1 LVANKLVMRILQLCN
16 KPPYPAV
23 DGGTIAMHAIT
34 QGLLDAGHSVKVLA
48 IETAKHPFKKDKAP
62 AEYLEQTQAE
72 AVFLDT
78 AIKPL
83 ALLGSFINGGLYIIS
98 RFTSAAF
105 TERLTAIL
113 KENTFDAI
121 ILESLFVAPYINTI
135 RQHSKAKIILRA
147 HNVEHLIWQRMLD
160 NEGNVLKLIY
170 LKKMVAQLKAYEVNA
185 FAKVDGIAAI
195 SSIDAGVISKL
206 CPQAKTATINLSTN
220 YIPLANVAVEANTVF
235 HLGSMDWQPNLEGIE
250 WFISNVWP
258 LVITKNKS
266 VKLHLAGRNM
276 PAGLLAKTGNSII
289 VEGAVESPAHY
300 MAARQVMVVPLFSG
314 SGVRVKII
322 EGMALGKAI
331 VATPVAIEGIDVT
344 NAQNI
349 LIADTA
355 QAFANA
361 ILTLLESQDKIN
373 TMGQNA
379 AHFIDEHYRSGV
391 IIKKLEDF
399 IKSV

>member
-1 LVANKLVMRILQLCN
+1 MHILQLCN

-48 IETAKHPFKKDKAP
+48 VETAKHPFKKDKAP
-62 AEYLEQTQAE
+62 AKYLEQTQAE

-83 ALLGSFINGGLYIIS
+83 ALLGSFVSGGLYIIS
-98 RFTSAAF
+98 RFTSATFA
-105 TERLTAIL
+105 ERLSAIL
-113 KENTFDAI
+113 KENTFDAV

-160 NEGNVLKLIY
+160 NEGNFLKRIY
-170 LKKMVAQLKAYEVNA
+170 LKKMVAQLKAYEVDA

-195 SSIDAGVISKL
+195 SSIDANVITQL
-206 CPQAKTATINLSTN
+206 CPNTKTETINLSTN
-220 YIPLANVAVEANTVF
+220 YVPLANIAVEANTVF

-250 WFISNVWP
+250 WFINNVWP
-258 LVITKNKS
+258 LVAAKNAQA
-266 VKLHLAGRNM
+266 KLHLAGRNM
-276 PAGLLAKTGNSII
+276 PNTLFAKASNNIT

-300 MAARQVMVVPLFSG
+300 MAARRVMVVPLFSG

-331 VATPVAIEGIDVT
+331 VATPVAVEGIDVT
-344 NAQNI
+344 SGQNI
-349 LIADTA
+349 LIADNA

-361 ILTLLESQDKIN
+361 ILSLQESQEKIN
-373 TMGQNA
+373 TLGQNA
-379 AHFIDEHYRSGV
+379 ARFIDEHYRSRV
-391 IIKKLEDF
+391 IINKLEDF
-399 IKSV
+399 IKSA